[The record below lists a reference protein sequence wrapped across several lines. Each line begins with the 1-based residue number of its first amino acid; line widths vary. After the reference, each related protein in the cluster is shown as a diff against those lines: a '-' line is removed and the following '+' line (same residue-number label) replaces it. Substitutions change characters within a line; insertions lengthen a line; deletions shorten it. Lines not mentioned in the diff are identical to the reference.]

1 MVFFLVVITNIS
13 SIHLQDP
20 SSQPNNPTPTALSL
34 ATMSSIAHMLAHS
47 ADHAASSN
55 NNNNSPITATNNSE
69 ENTHPLTA
77 EIPSESTLET
87 SSSQSPSITIDKSD
101 SQSTIKAGNNSMT
114 PRNSALEDMTLS
126 KDDEIRPS
134 TNKNSSTLST
144 HPITPA
150 IRTSVDLSA
159 ESNEITDPSDPQIK
173 HQRKRSKVS
182 RACDEVS

>member
-1 MVFFLVVITNIS
+1 MVFFLLVITNIS

-47 ADHAASSN
+47 ADHATSSN

-134 TNKNSSTLST
+134 TNKNSSTSST

>member
-1 MVFFLVVITNIS
+1 MVFFLLVITNIT

-34 ATMSSIAHMLAHS
+34 ATMSSIAHMLAHN

-55 NNNNSPITATNNSE
+55 NNNSSITATNNPE
-69 ENTHPLTA
+69 ENNTHPLTA
-77 EIPSESTLET
+77 EIPSESTT
-87 SSSQSPSITIDKSD
+87 SSQSPSITIDKSD

-134 TNKNSSTLST
+134 TNKNSPTSSA

-150 IRTSVDLSA
+150 IRTSVDFSA